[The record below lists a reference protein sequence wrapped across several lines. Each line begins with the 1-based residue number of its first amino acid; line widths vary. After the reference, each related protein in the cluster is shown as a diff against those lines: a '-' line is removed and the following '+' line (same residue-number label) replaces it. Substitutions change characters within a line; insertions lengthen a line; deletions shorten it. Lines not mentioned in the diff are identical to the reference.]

1 MAVRHYGLL
10 NLGRDKNERRS
21 TQRIDAAAI
30 EEWLELVGDE
40 QAALFGVEF
49 NEGDDNN
56 ELGLARQILKG
67 WTVYAG
73 SPGRRV
79 REPIFLSP
87 DQDPAR
93 WHVKWV
99 PGTAVQHWSP
109 QRSVLRVDL
118 QDEPESLVA
127 CHNAAG
133 PHTAGDRPAWARGPL
148 RESWDRS
155 NRARLLT
162 KRALHRAGRH
172 VTELADLNHYR
183 LSGLPGEVTVFHERT
198 DYGFAY
204 AAPGHQAHFRAGRSA
219 KAGLDSHGIHTMH
232 GTYRKERP

>member
-1 MAVRHYGLL
+1 MSIRRYGLL
-10 NLGRDKNERRS
+10 NLGRDKKPGT
-21 TQRIDAAAI
+21 TQRIDRAALT
-30 EEWLELVGDE
+30 ELFQLVGDV
-40 QAALFGVEF
+40 QAAVFGVEI

-56 ELGLARQILKG
+56 ELALFRQVFKG

-73 SPGRRV
+73 APGRRV
-79 REPIFLSP
+79 REPILLSP

-148 RESWDRS
+148 SESWDRS
-155 NRARLLT
+155 NHARLLT
-162 KRALHRAGRH
+162 KRALHRTGRN

-183 LSGLPGEVTVFHERT
+183 LDGLPGEVTVFHERT
-198 DYGFAY
+198 DYGYAY
-204 AAPGHQAHFRAGRSA
+204 AAPGYAAQFRVGPSGH
-219 KAGLDSHGIHTMH
+219 AGLDSHGIHTMH
-232 GTYRKERP
+232 GTYRKEQP